1 MPQFAGMAQS
11 VEQFTRNEQVIGS
24 NPITSSKKTT
34 PVPFVERENFIKRGF
49 YMNKKVTSIVSYCTI
64 IGWLVAY
71 LAGDKENAK
80 FHLNQGLVLGIFG
93 TGMELVLSIVDA
105 ILGGIAKL
113 GGIIGILF
121 GIMNWI
127 VGLIGFVSGILVG
140 VLIVV
145 GIINAVND
153 KEEKL
158 PVIGGI
164 TILK

>member
-1 MPQFAGMAQS
+1 
-11 VEQFTRNEQVIGS
+11 
-24 NPITSSKKTT
+24 
-34 PVPFVERENFIKRGF
+34 
-49 YMNKKVTSIVSYCTI
+49 MNKKVTSIVSYCTI

-93 TGMELVLSIVDA
+93 TGIEIVLSIVGA
-105 ILGGIAKL
+105 ILGGIAKI

-127 VGLIGFVSGILVG
+127 VGLIGFIAGILVA

>member
-1 MPQFAGMAQS
+1 MD
-11 VEQFTRNEQVIGS
+11 
-24 NPITSSKKTT
+24 
-34 PVPFVERENFIKRGF
+34 
-49 YMNKKVTSIVSYCTI
+49 KKVTSIVSYCTI

-93 TGMELVLSIVDA
+93 TGIEIILSVVGA
-105 ILGGIAKL
+105 ILGTIAKL

-127 VGLIGFVSGILVG
+127 VGLIGTVFGILVA

-145 GIINAVND
+145 GI
-153 KEEKL
+153 
-158 PVIGGI
+158 
-164 TILK
+164 

>member
-1 MPQFAGMAQS
+1 
-11 VEQFTRNEQVIGS
+11 
-24 NPITSSKKTT
+24 
-34 PVPFVERENFIKRGF
+34 
-49 YMNKKVTSIVSYCTI
+49 MNKKVTSIVSYCTI

-93 TGMELVLSIVDA
+93 TGIGIIVSIVTGILNLIAA
-105 ILGGIAKL
+105 ILNNIAVVAW
-113 GGIIGILF
+113 LF
-121 GIMNWI
+121 GALAWV
-127 VGLIGFVSGILVG
+127 VGLIGSVAGILTA

-145 GIINAVND
+145 GILNAVND